1 MDWLRTLGDLSPVA
15 LVVVALWIMS
25 TKVVMPMLRNHKEV
39 TATMAETF
47 EKHTES
53 LTNSLDENTKAVR
66 QATKHN
72 EEIVSNH
79 LSKQSKRDVALI
91 LEMRAV
97 ATAVQDMNSRR
108 RETDVHS

>member
-1 MDWLRTLGDLSPVA
+1 MDWLRILGDLSPVA
-15 LVVVALWIMS
+15 LIVVALWVMS
-25 TKVVMPMLRNHKEV
+25 TKVVMPMLRNHKDV

-47 EKHTES
+47 EKHTEA
-53 LTNSLDENTKAVR
+53 LTDGLKENTEAVR

-97 ATAVQDMNSRR
+97 ATAVENMNSRHR
-108 RETDVHS
+108 STDRD